1 MLFPAPQLVSRFAN
15 IIRNK
20 RKFRLVQ
27 RYFFVKKQ
35 RKDCAREATPVRI
48 TNPGV
53 SSDPVSV
60 GSSGSK
66 GGKGGREKSDVEKLI
81 SEKAK
86 LAVAKERRAARTMA
100 VIVSTFVVCWLPF
113 FLQV

>member
-1 MLFPAPQLVSRFAN
+1 M
-15 IIRNK
+15 
-20 RKFRLVQ
+20 
-27 RYFFVKKQ
+27 KKQ
-35 RKDCAREATPVRI
+35 IKDCAREATPVRI
-48 TNPGV
+48 THPGV

>member
-1 MLFPAPQLVSRFAN
+1 M
-15 IIRNK
+15 
-20 RKFRLVQ
+20 
-27 RYFFVKKQ
+27 
-35 RKDCAREATPVRI
+35 
-48 TNPGV
+48 

-66 GGKGGREKSDVEKLI
+66 GGKGREKSDVEKLI

-113 FLQV
+113 FLQVWPH